1 MRRTEAKVEMIHPV
15 IHCYMT
21 PLYNSNINQNYVTL
35 LSNSVLQY
43 CFLLYIIYYAICYVS
58 NLLCIKGALYETVL
72 NNSPI
77 LLDKSVI

>member
-1 MRRTEAKVEMIHPV
+1 MI
-15 IHCYMT
+15 
-21 PLYNSNINQNYVTL
+21 
-35 LSNSVLQY
+35 Y